1 MAFIA
6 SMAFITFML
15 LITLAV
21 AGVIALFVAFTQQ
34 GKQVPHSPWL
44 SDRLQRVADR
54 VDGYL
59 EGRTRGSTSHD

>member
-1 MAFIA
+1 
-6 SMAFITFML
+6 ML
-15 LITLAV
+15 LLTLAV

-59 EGRTRGSTSHD
+59 GGRTRGSASPD